1 MTINRTQKDLNKM
14 LSTAI
19 EQVTSLGLNPSPIDE
34 TIYLTR
40 ATKTYGKCER
50 IDGGFAIHVSKYFKD
65 NDESELMNM
74 LVHEVLHTVP
84 NCFNHGKSWKS
95 AAELANK
102 TFGYNISRLSNFEM
116 ANLTAADVKIQRRYT
131 VVCLSC
137 GNELYRERKSKLITH
152 THNYT
157 CGKCG
162 GELQLKEDN

>member
-65 NDESELMNM
+65 NDEGELMNM

-84 NCFNHGKSWKS
+84 NCFDHGKSWKS

-102 TFGYNISRLSNFEM
+102 TFGYNISRLSNFKMNGMSESQKEVM
-116 ANLTAADVKIQRRYT
+116 YKYII
-131 VVCLSC
+131 VCEDC
-137 GNELYRERKSKLITH
+137 GNELRRQRKSKLVT
-152 THNYT
+152 NVEKYT
-157 CGKCG
+157 CGACG
-162 GELQLKEDN
+162 GRLFLK